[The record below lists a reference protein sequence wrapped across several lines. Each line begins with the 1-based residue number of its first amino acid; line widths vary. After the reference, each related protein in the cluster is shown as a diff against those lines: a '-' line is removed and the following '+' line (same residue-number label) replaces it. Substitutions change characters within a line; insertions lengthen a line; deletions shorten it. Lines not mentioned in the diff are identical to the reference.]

1 MPKWLLYWSDH
12 SPLAYHRYHCTSDGI
27 AVELTSST
35 SCFRP
40 FLSSYFSSLSIFN
53 CSFTVLFFFNH
64 KRSLRYKKKHFS
76 WFSGA
81 SCCLSH
87 FLKMLLHS
95 MTIFSVSVSLSS
107 QTIMLFVGRFASFY
121 TWILAPVATH
131 GHFTSPSWISMGFL
145 KSSSILH
152 ILPYEHEPGYIWS
165 VVRKALRWLMAIHLT
180 SPSAR

>member
-1 MPKWLLYWSDH
+1 MALLLSWQVQQVVLDLSFH
-12 SPLAYHRYHCTSDGI
+12 HILAHFQSLIVLSPFC
-27 AVELTSST
+27 
-35 SCFRP
+35 
-40 FLSSYFSSLSIFN
+40 FSSIIREAWD
-53 CSFTVLFFFNH
+53 T
-64 KRSLRYKKKHFS
+64 KKKHFS

-95 MTIFSVSVSLSS
+95 MTIFSVAVSLSS

>member
-35 SCFRP
+35 SCVRP

-95 MTIFSVSVSLSS
+95 MTIFCVAVPLSS
-107 QTIMLFVGRFASFY
+107 QTIMVTTIFIGIKTRV
-121 TWILAPVATH
+121 TWLDNQLDLILMRIVI
-131 GHFTSPSWISMGFL
+131 GC
-145 KSSSILH
+145 ILMTPTYGE
-152 ILPYEHEPGYIWS
+152 LPDMRVLHRRRQVNS
-165 VVRKALRWLMAIHLT
+165 RWCCIY
-180 SPSAR
+180 

>member
-12 SPLAYHRYHCTSDGI
+12 SPLTYHRYHRTSDGI

-35 SCFRP
+35 SCVRP

-64 KRSLRYKKKHFS
+64 NRRLRYKKGHFS

-95 MTIFSVSVSLSS
+95 MTIFSVAVSLSS

-121 TWILAPVATH
+121 TWI
-131 GHFTSPSWISMGFL
+131 F
-145 KSSSILH
+145 SSRSNAQAF
-152 ILPYEHEPGYIWS
+152 YY
-165 VVRKALRWLMAIHLT
+165 
-180 SPSAR
+180 